1 MFWVFARLTVN
12 AVLTDSVSGLIS
24 VKSVRQC
31 NIFATQSIY
40 NTKDNGTTGNHSFFG
55 KSYLLRNQF
64 LAMFTQPTLYFGTM
78 NGHHKISISGV
89 VFYVEENCRNLLM
102 NHLKWIYRN
111 SSADSTATDYRS
123 AEEKVAEILL
133 DELKAGS
140 EVITCDEVNHLI
152 EKTSTT
158 YKRT

>member
-1 MFWVFARLTVN
+1 
-12 AVLTDSVSGLIS
+12 
-24 VKSVRQC
+24 
-31 NIFATQSIY
+31 
-40 NTKDNGTTGNHSFFG
+40 
-55 KSYLLRNQF
+55 
-64 LAMFTQPTLYFGTM
+64 MFTQPTLYFGSM

-102 NHLKWIYRN
+102 NHLKWIHRN
-111 SSADSTATDYRS
+111 STADNTGAAYGS

-133 DELKAGS
+133 DELRAGG

-152 EKTSTT
+152 ERTSTT